1 MRSVPAIAIPGTR
14 PKPASFTVPALFLLV
29 WVQLSPAAELK
40 PETIRA
46 WDQYFKW
53 ADAKVQRELS
63 DPKVFLIQNALP
75 PGEKAEVRK
84 QLESGQIVVRRMT
97 DVVPSGVNFDVPS
110 GEIHHWWGAILLR
123 NITLPQLLQFLQDYD
138 HHAGRFADV
147 ERSRVITK
155 EGYHYR
161 IFFRLRRSKAFVTAY
176 YNTEQD
182 CQYVFYDSSRASSQS
197 VATRIAEVDN
207 PGTASEREK
216 SPGNDRGFLWRLVSW
231 WRYEQTG
238 NDVVLELESASLSR
252 NIPTV
257 VKLIPGI
264 SSYIRATPRET
275 LESVLVSIRA
285 SVGK

>member
-1 MRSVPAIAIPGTR
+1 MQSVHALGRSCVR
-14 PKPASFTVPALFLLV
+14 PNPASFTALAIVLLI
-29 WVQLSPAAELK
+29 WIQPSLAAELK

-53 ADAKVQRELS
+53 ADTKVQRELS
-63 DPKVFLIQNALP
+63 DPKAFLIQNTLP

-97 DVVPSGVNFDVPS
+97 GVVPSSTKFDVPS

-123 NITLPQLLQFLQDYD
+123 NVTLPQLLQFLQDYD

-147 ERSRVITK
+147 ERSHVITK
-155 EGYHYR
+155 EGNHYR

-182 CQYVFYDSSRASSQS
+182 CLYTFYDSNRASSQS
-197 VATRIAEVDN
+197 VATRIAEVEN

-216 SPGNDRGFLWRLVSW
+216 QPGNDRGFLWRLVSW
-231 WRYEQTG
+231 WRYEQIG

-252 NIPTV
+252 SIPTV
-257 VKLIPGI
+257 IKLIPGI

-285 SVGK
+285 NAGK